1 MESGKS
7 MKNEFKL
14 YAVYDMVGDVLRGD
28 LTSKHKKYWESEK
41 AANNALQEF
50 LRSHGFDPD
59 RFKIVEVDCEVNKYV

>member
-1 MESGKS
+1 M
-7 MKNEFKL
+7 MNEFKL
-14 YAVYDMVGDVLRGD
+14 YAVYDTVGDVLRGD

>member
-1 MESGKS
+1 

-14 YAVYDMVGDVLRGD
+14 YAVYDTVGDVLRGD

-41 AANNALQEF
+41 AANNALQGF

-59 RFKIVEVDCEVNKYV
+59 RFKIVEVDCKVNKYV

>member
-1 MESGKS
+1 

-14 YAVYDMVGDVLRGD
+14 YAVYDTVGDVLRGD

-41 AANNALQEF
+41 AANNALQKF